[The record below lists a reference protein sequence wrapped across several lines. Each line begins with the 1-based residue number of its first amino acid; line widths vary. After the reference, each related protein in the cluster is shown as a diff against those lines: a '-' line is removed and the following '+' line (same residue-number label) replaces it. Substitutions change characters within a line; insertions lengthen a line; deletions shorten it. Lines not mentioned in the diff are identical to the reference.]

1 MRATKHQSQKSD
13 LEMMSSH
20 SKFTDGIVPQALNS
34 MLSIYNE
41 YKNGFIRDNYDLK
54 MSFLEIYNDKIIDLL
69 QE

>member
-1 MRATKHQSQKSD
+1 
-13 LEMMSSH
+13 MMSSH

>member
-1 MRATKHQSQKSD
+1 
-13 LEMMSSH
+13 MSSH